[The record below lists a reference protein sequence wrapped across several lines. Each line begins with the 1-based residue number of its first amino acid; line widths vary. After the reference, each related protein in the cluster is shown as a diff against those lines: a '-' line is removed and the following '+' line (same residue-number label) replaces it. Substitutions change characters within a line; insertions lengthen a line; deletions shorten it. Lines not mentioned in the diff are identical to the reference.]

1 MKSLRSVILKLKTV
15 ISNSKLLLALLIN
28 GFFLLLVLLFCDMKY
43 EVSDDFIMSTIISGV
58 YTGRPNP
65 HMIFVNIV
73 LGYMLEPFYKIF
85 PGISW
90 YFLFQIII
98 IFVSFASSNF
108 LSDKIQSKA
117 PLRCTIP
124 QARNTRYRQP
134 NRKSPKTGRQAPP

>member
-1 MKSLRSVILKLKTV
+1 MRDEGEYCMKSLRSVILKLKTV

-98 IFVSFASSNF
+98 IFVSSIVVTFVVLEKADKVKGVLLSIILLLF
-108 LSDKIQSKA
+108 L
-117 PLRCTIP
+117 
-124 QARNTRYRQP
+124 
-134 NRKSPKTGRQAPP
+134 